1 MNRSDIVITGVGVVS
16 SIGLGREAFTQ
27 SLLEAKSGVIEL
39 VDSTEK
45 DRNATARFQF
55 EQGDSGE
62 TRPESKIEIGAPIT
76 EFDPKQ
82 YVKPRKA
89 LKVMCRE
96 IQTSFAAS
104 QMAIE
109 DAGLSSLLPAEE
121 AEQAAKSGRIAVDRI
136 GTVFGSEMLYGDPE
150 ELADAFAACKTE
162 GNEIDRSKFGN
173 AAMRSITPLWMLKYL
188 PNMPACHVGIAVN
201 SHGPNNTLTVGD
213 VSGSN
218 AVLESCGYLRRGIA
232 DVMVA
237 AAAGSRMNTT
247 RTMFTEDQ
255 PLAKAFDPVERSSR
269 PHAKEAGGIVRGEGA
284 ACLILE
290 TSESASAGNREP
302 IAKVLGMASRFV
314 PSAAFVAGQ
323 FTSSSEENA
332 GRGSAAAIEAAI
344 QGALSDAELTAE
356 DIGLVVGH
364 GMGDPVI
371 DAQEATAL
379 KNALPEVPV
388 TLPIGVLGHTG
399 AATGMLGLISAVV
412 AAQRGITP
420 PVAHAGECNESLNIV
435 THAAPLAKPN
445 VMAIS
450 HTSHG
455 SATAVIVSAT

>member
-27 SLLEAKSGVIEL
+27 SLLQANSGVIEL
-39 VDSTEK
+39 VDSTVG
-45 DRNATARFQF
+45 DRNATARFKF
-55 EQGDSGE
+55 EEGHSGP
-62 TRPESKIEIGAPIT
+62 TQPESAVEIGAPIT

-109 DAGLSSLLPAEE
+109 DAGLTSLLPAEP
-121 AEQAAKSGRIAVDRI
+121 AELAKKSGRIAVERI

-162 GNEIDRSKFGN
+162 ADEIDRSKFGN

-213 VSGSN
+213 VSGPN

-232 DVMVA
+232 DIMVA

-255 PLAKAFDPVERSSR
+255 PLTGASDPVCRSSR
-269 PHAKEAGGIVRGEGA
+269 PHAKDAQGIVRGEGA

-290 TSESASAGNREP
+290 SGESASSGNRKP
-302 IAKVLGMASRFV
+302 IARVLGMASRFV
-314 PSAAFVAGQ
+314 PSAAFAAGQ
-323 FTSSSEENA
+323 FTSSSEKNA
-332 GRGSAAAIEAAI
+332 GRGSSAAIEIAI
-344 QGALSDAELTAE
+344 QAALSDAGLTAN

-371 DAQEATAL
+371 DAQEAEAIT
-379 KNALPEVPV
+379 KALPGVPV
-388 TLPIGVLGHTG
+388 TLPIGLLGHTG
-399 AATGMLGLISAVV
+399 AATGMLGLIAAVV
-412 AAQRGITP
+412 AAQRGVAP
-420 PVAHAGECNESLNIV
+420 PVAHASDCPEPLNV
-435 THAAPLAKPN
+435 VASSTPLTQPN
-445 VMAIS
+445 VIALS

-455 SATAVIVSAT
+455 SATAIIVSAT

>member
-16 SIGLGREAFTQ
+16 SIGLGREAFTE
-27 SLLEAKSGVIEL
+27 SLLNAASGVIEL
-39 VDSTEK
+39 VDSTVG
-45 DRNATARFQF
+45 DRNATARYKFV
-55 EQGDSGE
+55 QGSEGD
-62 TRPESKIEIGAPIT
+62 TTQESPVEIGAPIT
-76 EFDPKQ
+76 GFDPKLF
-82 YVKPRKA
+82 VKPRKA

-109 DAGLSSLLPAEE
+109 DAGLSSLLPAEP
-121 AEQAAKSGRIAVDRI
+121 AAQAKISGRIVVDRI

-162 GNEIDRSKFGN
+162 ANEIDRSKFGN

-213 VSGSN
+213 VSGPN
-218 AVLESCGYLRRGIA
+218 AVLEACGYLRRGIA
-232 DVMVA
+232 DIMVA

-255 PLAKAFDPVERSSR
+255 PLTGASASVERSSR
-269 PHAKEAGGIVRGEGA
+269 PHAKDAKGIVRGEGA
-284 ACLILE
+284 ACVILE
-290 TSESASAGNREP
+290 TVESAEQGNRKP
-302 IAKVLGMASRFV
+302 IAKVVGMASRFV
-314 PSAAFVAGQ
+314 PSAAFAEGR

-344 QGALSDAELTAE
+344 AGALSDAGLTAD

-371 DAQEATAL
+371 DAQEAEAIA
-379 KNALPEVPV
+379 KALPGIPV
-388 TLPIGVLGHTG
+388 TLPIGLLGHTG
-399 AATGMLGLISAVV
+399 AATGMLGLTAAVV
-412 AAQRGITP
+412 AAQQGTAP
-420 PVAHAGECNESLNIV
+420 PVAHASDCPDTLNIV
-435 THAAPLAKPN
+435 EKSGPLKRPHVIAL
-445 VMAIS
+445 S

>member
-27 SLLEAKSGVIEL
+27 SLLNADSGVIEL
-39 VDSTEK
+39 VDSTVG
-45 DRNATARFQF
+45 DRNATARYKFVEGQSGDT
-55 EQGDSGE
+55 EQQSQ
-62 TRPESKIEIGAPIT
+62 IQIGAPIT
-76 EFDPKQ
+76 DFDPKLF
-82 YVKPRKA
+82 VKPRKA

-109 DAGLSSLLPAEE
+109 DAGLTSLLPAEPTD
-121 AEQAAKSGRIAVDRI
+121 QAKKSGRIAVDRI

-150 ELADAFAACKTE
+150 ELADAFAACMTE
-162 GNEIDRSKFGN
+162 AGEIDRSKFGN

-213 VSGSN
+213 VSGPN

-232 DVMVA
+232 DIMVA

-255 PLAKAFDPVERSSR
+255 PLTDASDPVERSSR
-269 PHAKEAGGIVRGEGA
+269 PHAKDAKGIVRGEGA
-284 ACLILE
+284 ACVILE
-290 TSESASAGNREP
+290 TAESASAGNRKP
-302 IAKVLGMASRFV
+302 IAKVLGMASRFI
-314 PSAAFVAGQ
+314 PSAAFAEGQ

-332 GRGSAAAIEAAI
+332 GRGSAAAIDAAI
-344 QGALSDAELTAE
+344 QAALSDAGLTAG

-364 GMGDPVI
+364 GMGDPII
-371 DAQEATAL
+371 DAQEAKAIE
-379 KNALPEVPV
+379 KALPGVPV
-388 TLPIGVLGHTG
+388 TLPIGLLGHTG
-399 AATGMLGLISAVV
+399 AATGMMGLTAAVV
-412 AAQRGITP
+412 AAQRGTAP
-420 PVAHAGECNESLNIV
+420 PVSHASDCPDTLKVVPTS
-435 THAAPLAKPN
+435 TPLAKPN
-445 VMAIS
+445 VIALS